1 MRQNDDVNMIRS
13 RDHELFSIKTSK
25 VSLSCND
32 SKRYILR
39 DNIHMLAYGHYTIEQ
54 YEKVYEKQ
62 EPLDENETMSPLI
75 QNIPELPTK
84 GVL

>member
-1 MRQNDDVNMIRS
+1 MRQNVDVNMIRS
-13 RDHELFSIKTSK
+13 KDHDLFSIKTSK

-39 DNIHMLAYGHYTIEQ
+39 DNIHTLAYGHYAIRQ

-62 EPLDENETMSPLI
+62 EPLDEDETMSPLI
-75 QNIPELPTK
+75 QNIPELPIK

>member
-1 MRQNDDVNMIRS
+1 MWQNVDVNMIRS

-39 DNIHMLAYGHYTIEQ
+39 DNVHTLAYGHYTIEQ
-54 YEKVYEKQ
+54 YKKVYEKQ

-75 QNIPELPTK
+75 QNIPGLPTK